1 MKLTT
6 TNLKSKMQQLAH
18 DGDQESY
25 RELWKAI
32 NVLWNLGLLEDKFN
46 NAMVAEDHRL
56 FESGEAAPICDGTF
70 NLDDYDI

>member
-6 TNLKSKMQQLAH
+6 ANLKARMKQLAH

-46 NAMVAEDHRL
+46 AAMVAEDHRL

-70 NLDDYDI
+70 NLNDIDI

>member
-6 TNLKSKMQQLAH
+6 ANLKSRMKQLSH

-25 RELWKAI
+25 SELWKAI
-32 NVLWNLGLLEDKFN
+32 NVLWNLGLLEEKYN
-46 NAMVAEDHRL
+46 AAMVAEDHRL

-70 NLDDYDI
+70 NLNDYDI